1 MSKVYNIAIIGCG
14 SMGEAHMD
22 DIYYKENV
30 NLLYTCDTKEDR
42 AKNFARRYNSKN
54 YVTDYKKVVEDK
66 DVDIVIIS
74 TYPSSHLEILKEC
87 IKNPRMNKSLARSQD
102 KKNQHRKINCTSIH
116 KQCRDRH
123 RLIRITVTT

>member
-1 MSKVYNIAIIGCG
+1 MKEGKKRREEAYIGKVEIKHSLFA
-14 SMGEAHMD
+14 D
-22 DIYYKENV
+22 DSIV
-30 NLLYTCDTKEDR
+30 C
-42 AKNFARRYNSKN
+42 
-54 YVTDYKKVVEDK
+54 VE
-66 DVDIVIIS
+66 
-74 TYPSSHLEILKEC
+74 TLKEC